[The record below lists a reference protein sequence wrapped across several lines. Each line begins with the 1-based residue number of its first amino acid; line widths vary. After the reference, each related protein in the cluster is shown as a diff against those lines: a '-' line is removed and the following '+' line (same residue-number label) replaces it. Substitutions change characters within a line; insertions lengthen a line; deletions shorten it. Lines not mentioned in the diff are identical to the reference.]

1 MGGIVSKKQLKE
13 QAMRQTLLVIGGG
26 LNVLFGLLHIWLG
39 WEFHH
44 ATHLSPDDRALME
57 MLNVGAIL
65 FVFFFAYASFFYRK
79 ELLSTALG
87 KAVLALILL
96 MYLSR
101 AAEEVI
107 LSPVFSAVIFAVCL
121 LVAGV
126 YLAAILWKG
135 GSEAW
140 S

>member
-1 MGGIVSKKQLKE
+1 MKQI
-13 QAMRQTLLVIGGG
+13 LLVIGGG

-44 ATHLSPDDRALME
+44 ATRLSPDDRALME

-65 FVFFFAYASFFYRK
+65 FVFFFAYASFFCRR
-79 ELLSTALG
+79 EMLTTGLG

-101 AAEEVI
+101 AIEEVI
-107 LSPVFSAVIFAVCL
+107 LSPTFSAIIFATCL

-135 GSEAW
+135 GAATW
-140 S
+140 N

>member
-1 MGGIVSKKQLKE
+1 MK
-13 QAMRQTLLVIGGG
+13 QTLLVIGGG

-44 ATHLSPDDRALME
+44 APYLSPDVRALIE
-57 MLNVGAIL
+57 MLNMSAIL
-65 FVFFFAYASFFYRK
+65 FVFFFAHASFFCKR
-79 ELLSTALG
+79 EMLTTRLG
-87 KAVLALILL
+87 RAVLVLILL
-96 MYLSR
+96 VYVSR
-101 AAEEVI
+101 AVEEVI
-107 LSPVFSAVIFAVCL
+107 LSPAFSAFIFAACL

-126 YLAAILWKG
+126 YLATILWKG

>member
-1 MGGIVSKKQLKE
+1 MK
-13 QAMRQTLLVIGGG
+13 QTLLVIGGG

-44 ATHLSPDDRALME
+44 ALNLPPDYRAVLE

-65 FVFFFAYASFFYRK
+65 FVFFFAYTSFFCGK
-79 ELLSTALG
+79 ELLTTALG
-87 KAVLALILL
+87 KAVLVLILL
-96 MYLSR
+96 MYVSR
-101 AAEEVI
+101 AIEEVI
-107 LSPVFSAVIFAVCL
+107 LSPTFSIVIFATCL

-135 GSEAW
+135 GSKAW

>member
-1 MGGIVSKKQLKE
+1 MK
-13 QAMRQTLLVIGGG
+13 QTLLVIGGG

-39 WEFHH
+39 WEFHR

-65 FVFFFAYASFFYRK
+65 FVFFFAYASFFCGK
-79 ELLSTALG
+79 ELLTTALG

-101 AAEEVI
+101 AVEEVI
-107 LSPVFSAVIFAVCL
+107 LSPTFSVVIFATCL

>member
-1 MGGIVSKKQLKE
+1 MK
-13 QAMRQTLLVIGGG
+13 QTLLVIGGG

-65 FVFFFAYASFFYRK
+65 FVFFFAYASFFCRK

-87 KAVLALILL
+87 KAVLVLILL
-96 MYLSR
+96 TYLSR
-101 AAEEVI
+101 AIEEVI
-107 LSPVFSAVIFAVCL
+107 LPPTFSIVIFAACL

-135 GSEAW
+135 GGATW
-140 S
+140 N

>member
-1 MGGIVSKKQLKE
+1 MK
-13 QAMRQTLLVIGGG
+13 QTLLVIGGG

-39 WEFHH
+39 WQFHR
-44 ATHLSPDDRALME
+44 ATHLAPDDRALME

-65 FVFFFAYASFFYRK
+65 FVFFFAYASFFCKR
-79 ELLSTALG
+79 EMLTTGLG
-87 KAVLALILL
+87 KAVLVLILL

-101 AAEEVI
+101 AIEEVI
-107 LSPVFSAVIFAVCL
+107 LSPAFSIVIFATCL
-121 LVAGV
+121 LVVGV

-135 GSEAW
+135 EAATW

>member
-1 MGGIVSKKQLKE
+1 MKP
-13 QAMRQTLLVIGGG
+13 TLLVISGG

-57 MLNVGAIL
+57 MLNVCAIL
-65 FVFFFAYASFFYRK
+65 LILFFAYASFFCRK

-87 KAVLALILL
+87 KAVLVLILL

-101 AAEEVI
+101 AIEEVI
-107 LSPVFSAVIFAVCL
+107 LSPTFSAIIFVTCL

-126 YLAAILWKG
+126 YLAAALWKG
-135 GSEAW
+135 DSETW